1 MLADDQV
8 DIWATV
14 LDPPSPA
21 IEALRQ
27 SLSSDEMARAGRF
40 YFERHRR
47 RFIVARGVLRRLL
60 GTYLEMRPEQV
71 PLTYGPYGKPAVQGL
86 RFNLA
91 HSNELAVYAF
101 SRNRE
106 LGVDVEWMRPLLDA
120 QAIAQRYFSPQE
132 NAALNSLNQS
142 ERLAAFFRCWT
153 RKEAYLKALGDG
165 LARPLTAFDVEVGPH
180 RPPRLLRVEGSLT
193 ELDRWTFHEV
203 RVPEGYSAML
213 VIEGH
218 GARIAELQWSVQ
230 ES

>member
-8 DIWATV
+8 DIWAAV
-14 LDPPSPA
+14 LDPPKPELEELSQALSP
-21 IEALRQ
+21 
-27 SLSSDEMARAGRF
+27 DEMARAGRF

-47 RFIVARGVLRRLL
+47 RFFVARGVLRRLL
-60 GTYLEMRPEQV
+60 GTYLEMPPERV

-101 SRNRE
+101 CRNRE
-106 LGVDVEWMRPLLDA
+106 LGVDVEWMRPLIDA
-120 QAIAQRYFSPQE
+120 PAIAQRFFSAQE
-132 NAALNSLNQS
+132 NAALNSLPQT

-165 LARPLTAFDVEVGPH
+165 LARPLTAFDVEVAPD
-180 RPPRLLRVEGSLT
+180 RPPRLLRVEDSVS
-193 ELDRWTFHEV
+193 ELERWSFHELPV
-203 RVPEGYSAML
+203 LEGYSAML

-218 GARIAELQWSVQ
+218 GARVRELQWAVR
-230 ES
+230 